1 MILIA
6 HRGNYNSVQPDRE
19 NTISYLHEAINNGYD
34 IEVDIRLTEQGYLLG
49 HDNPTYNITKE
60 QIVELSPYAWF
71 HAKNYEALYAL
82 ASEGH
87 HVFAHDQDLWALTS
101 RNIIWS
107 HKHQRNPNGIVCM
120 PDLETDIEIMKSAKG
135 ICHDR
140 LDLVKALI
148 VS

>member
-19 NTISYLHEAINNGYD
+19 NSISYLWEAIEAGYD
-34 IEVDIRLTEQGYLLG
+34 VEVDIRCIDGEYLLG
-49 HDNPTYNITKE
+49 HDKPEHIITLAE
-60 QIVELSPYAWF
+60 IQELSPFAWF
-71 HAKNYEALYAL
+71 HAKNYEALVNL
-82 ASEGH
+82 TNEGH

-101 RNIIWS
+101 RNIVWS
-107 HKHQRNPNGIVCM
+107 HKHQANPNGIVCM
-120 PDLETDIEIMKSAKG
+120 PDLETDIEIMRAAKG

-140 LDLVKALI
+140 LDLVRTLI